1 MRARFVPV
9 GRSFK
14 QRKRETG
21 IIPVVLVRIRGINTD
36 LRDPKTDTDR
46 QRDERER
53 AEPTQESAHT
63 CIPQPHPLSRTR
75 CRHPTAAVSTLSPET
90 WFLNTILQ

>member
-1 MRARFVPV
+1 MRARFVTV

-14 QRKRETG
+14 ERKRKTR
-21 IIPVVLVRIRGINTD
+21 INPVVLVRIRGINMD
-36 LRDPKTDTDR
+36 LQDPKTYT
-46 QRDERER
+46 QRERER
-53 AEPTQESAHT
+53 ETAEPTQESVHT
-63 CIPQPHPLSRTR
+63 CIPQPHPLRRTR